1 MILSVIILF
10 VIIQNNLFC
19 YIDPGTGSLLFSA
32 LFGII
37 GTLFFLSKALII
49 KLKTF
54 SFADRTNKKDKV
66 SKTKSKIIIYGE
78 DKRYY
83 NVFKPI
89 IEELINLS
97 IPITYY
103 SSSEDDPIFDIKND
117 LLYSEFIGTGNRA
130 YAKLNF
136 IEADICLMTTPNLDV
151 FQLKRSKGVKKY
163 VHIMHAPSEAAL
175 YCLYSLDFFDAVLL
189 NGKNQINDI
198 RELENLR
205 GTKVKELNIIGSSY
219 LDELEKKKNKINQ
232 NNENN
237 LNIEDDKENNKENK
251 KTVLI
256 APSWGVNGLLTRFG
270 EKLIDAIVE
279 KDFYCIIRPHPQS
292 LIVEKE
298 MIEKLKN
305 KYKDNKNLE
314 LDFDVD
320 NIYSLSK
327 ADVMLSDFSGV
338 IFDYAFMFEK
348 PTIIPSFTFDKR
360 GYDAIELKDETWTF
374 KTLPKISVSL
384 DENNFSSISDI
395 VNETINN
402 ESLKENIL
410 KVKEEAYMYRG
421 EAGKRGALIL
431 SDMLKNVEN

>member
-10 VIIQNNLFC
+10 IIIQNNLFC

-54 SFADRTNKKDKV
+54 SFGEKINKKDK
-66 SKTKSKIIIYGE
+66 SYKIKPKIIIYGE

-117 LLYSEFIGTGNRA
+117 LLYSEFIGVGNKA

-163 VHIMHAPSEAAL
+163 VHIMHSPSEAAL

-205 GTKVKELNIIGSSY
+205 GTKIKHLDIIGSTY
-219 LDELEKKKNKINQ
+219 LDELENKKNKILEIK
-232 NNENN
+232 NET
-237 LNIEDDKENNKENK
+237 KNK
-251 KTVLI
+251 KMVLI

-279 KDFYCIIRPHPQS
+279 NGFHLIIRPHPQS

-314 LDFDVD
+314 WDFDVD

-348 PTIIPSFTFDKR
+348 PAIIPSFTFDKR

-374 KTLPKISVSL
+374 KVLPQISVSL
-384 DENNFSSISDI
+384 DENNFSSIANI
-395 VNETINN
+395 INETMDNK
-402 ESLKENIL
+402 SLKENIL

-421 EAGKRGALIL
+421 EASKRGALVL
-431 SDMLKNVEN
+431 NNMLKDLV

>member
-1 MILSVIILF
+1 MILSVIILLI
-10 VIIQNNLFC
+10 IIQNSLFC

-49 KLKTF
+49 KLKNF
-54 SFADRTNKKDKV
+54 SFTNANKKDKN

-89 IEELINLS
+89 IEELINLE

-103 SSSEDDPIFDIKND
+103 SSSEDDPIFEIKND
-117 LLYSEFIGTGNRA
+117 LLHSEFIGTGNKA

-136 IEADICLMTTPNLDV
+136 IETDICLMTTPNLDV
-151 FQLKRSKGVKKY
+151 FQLKKSKGVKKY

-189 NGKNQINDI
+189 NGKNQIDDI

-205 GTKVKELNIIGSSY
+205 KTKIKELDIIGSTY
-219 LDELEKKKNKINQ
+219 LDELEKKKEIAEIKSKFK
-232 NNENN
+232 NNN
-237 LNIEDDKENNKENK
+237 DKR
-251 KTVLI
+251 TVLI
-256 APSWGVNGLLTRFG
+256 APSWGINGLLTRFG
-270 EKLIDAIVE
+270 DKLIDAILE
-279 KDFYCIIRPHPQS
+279 NDFYCIVRPHPQS

-298 MIEKLKN
+298 LIEKLKY

-314 LDFDVD
+314 WDFDVD
-320 NIYSLSK
+320 NILSLSR

-338 IFDYAFMFEK
+338 IFDYAFLFEK
-348 PTIIPSFTFDKR
+348 PAIIPSFTFDKR
-360 GYDAIELKDETWTF
+360 GTDAIELKDETWTL

-384 DENNFSSISDI
+384 DENNFSEIANI
-395 VNETINN
+395 VSETINN
-402 ESLKENIL
+402 ETIKENIL

-421 EAGKRGALIL
+421 EAGKRGAIL
-431 SDMLKNVEN
+431 LNKMLKDLA

>member
-1 MILSVIILF
+1 MILSVIILLI
-10 VIIQNNLFC
+10 IIQNSLFC

-49 KLKTF
+49 KLKNF
-54 SFADRTNKKDKV
+54 SFTNANKKDKN

-89 IEELINLS
+89 IEELINLE

-103 SSSEDDPIFDIKND
+103 SSSEDDPIFEIKND
-117 LLYSEFIGTGNRA
+117 LLHSEFIGTGNKA

-136 IEADICLMTTPNLDV
+136 IETDICLMTTPNLDV
-151 FQLKRSKGVKKY
+151 FQLKKSKGVKKY

-189 NGKNQINDI
+189 NGKNQIDDI

-205 GTKVKELNIIGSSY
+205 KTKIKELDIIGSTY
-219 LDELEKKKNKINQ
+219 LDELEKKKEIAEIKSKFKK
-232 NNENN
+232 NN
-237 LNIEDDKENNKENK
+237 DKR
-251 KTVLI
+251 TVLI
-256 APSWGVNGLLTRFG
+256 APSWGINGLLTRFG
-270 EKLIDAIVE
+270 DKLIDAILGN
-279 KDFYCIIRPHPQS
+279 DFYCIVRPHPQS

-298 MIEKLKN
+298 LIEKLKD

-314 LDFDVD
+314 WDFDVD
-320 NIYSLSK
+320 NILSLSR

-338 IFDYAFMFEK
+338 IFDYAFLFEK
-348 PTIIPSFTFDKR
+348 PAIIPSFTFDKR
-360 GYDAIELKDETWTF
+360 GTDAIELKDETWTL

-384 DENNFSSISDI
+384 DENNFSEIANI
-395 VNETINN
+395 VSETINN
-402 ESLKENIL
+402 ETIKENIL

-421 EAGKRGALIL
+421 EAGKRGAIL
-431 SDMLKNVEN
+431 LNKMLKDLA

>member
-10 VIIQNNLFC
+10 IIIQNNLFC

-54 SFADRTNKKDKV
+54 SFGEKINKKDK
-66 SKTKSKIIIYGE
+66 SYKIKPKIIIYGE

-117 LLYSEFIGTGNRA
+117 LLYSEFIGVGNKA

-163 VHIMHAPSEAAL
+163 VHIMHSPSEAAL

-205 GTKVKELNIIGSSY
+205 GTKIKYLDIIGSTY
-219 LDELEKKKNKINQ
+219 LDELENKKNKILEIK
-232 NNENN
+232 NET
-237 LNIEDDKENNKENK
+237 KNK

-279 KDFYCIIRPHPQS
+279 NGFHLIIRPHPQS

-314 LDFDVD
+314 WDFDVD

-374 KTLPKISVSL
+374 KVLPQISVSL
-384 DENNFSSISDI
+384 DENNFSSIANI
-395 VNETINN
+395 INETMDNK
-402 ESLKENIL
+402 SLKENIL

-421 EAGKRGALIL
+421 EASKRGALVL
-431 SDMLKNVEN
+431 NNMLKDLV

>member
-1 MILSVIILF
+1 MILFVIILLL
-10 VIIQNNLFC
+10 IIQNNLFC

-54 SFADRTNKKDKV
+54 SFSKNKSAETEV
-66 SKTKSKIIIYGE
+66 SKKSKIIIYGE

-89 IEELINLS
+89 IEELINLE
-97 IPITYY
+97 IPIVYY
-103 SSSEDDPIFDIKND
+103 SSSEDDPIFEIKND
-117 LLYSEFIGTGNRA
+117 LLYSEFIGTGNKA

-136 IEADICLMTTPNLDV
+136 IETDICLMTTPNLDV

-163 VHIMHAPSEAAL
+163 VHIMHAPSESAL

-205 GTKVKELNIIGSSY
+205 GTKVKELDIIGSSY
-219 LDELEKKKNKINQ
+219 LDELEKKKEIAEIKSKFKNKS
-232 NNENN
+232 
-237 LNIEDDKENNKENK
+237 NKR
-251 KTVLI
+251 TVLI
-256 APSWGVNGLLTRFG
+256 APSWGMNGLLTRFG
-270 EKLIDAIVE
+270 DKLIDAILE
-279 KDFYCIIRPHPQS
+279 NDFYCIIRPHPQS

-298 MIEKLKN
+298 LIEKLKN
-305 KYKDNKNLE
+305 KYKENKNLE
-314 LDFDVD
+314 WDFDVD
-320 NIYSLSK
+320 NILSLTR

-338 IFDYAFMFEK
+338 IFDYAFLFGK
-348 PTIIPSFTFDKR
+348 PVIIPSFTFDKR
-360 GYDAIELKDETWTF
+360 GTDAIELKDETWTL

-384 DENNFSSISDI
+384 DENNFSEIANI
-395 VNETINN
+395 VNEAINN
-402 ESLKENIL
+402 EELKENIL
-410 KVKEEAYMYRG
+410 KVKEEAYMHRG
-421 EAGKRGALIL
+421 EAGKRGALV
-431 SDMLKNVEN
+431 LKNMLNEC

>member
-10 VIIQNNLFC
+10 VIIQNSLFC

-54 SFADRTNKKDKV
+54 SFGEKINKKNKNY
-66 SKTKSKIIIYGE
+66 KTKSKIIIYGE

-117 LLYSEFIGTGNRA
+117 LLYSEFIGVGNKA

-163 VHIMHAPSEAAL
+163 VHIMHAPGEAAL

-205 GTKVKELNIIGSSY
+205 GTKIKYLDIIGSTY
-219 LDELEKKKNKINQ
+219 LDELENKKNKIVEIK
-232 NNENN
+232 NET
-237 LNIEDDKENNKENK
+237 KNK

-279 KDFYCIIRPHPQS
+279 NGFHLIIRPHPQS

-314 LDFDVD
+314 WDFDVD

-374 KTLPKISVSL
+374 KVLPQISVSL
-384 DENNFSSISDI
+384 DENNFSSIANI

-402 ESLKENIL
+402 KSLKENIL

-421 EAGKRGALIL
+421 EASKRGALVL
-431 SDMLKNVEN
+431 NNMLKNLV

>member
-1 MILSVIILF
+1 MILSVIILL
-10 VIIQNNLFC
+10 VIIQNSLFC

-49 KLKTF
+49 KLKNF
-54 SFADRTNKKDKV
+54 SLTNANKKDKN

-89 IEELINLS
+89 IEELINLE
-97 IPITYY
+97 IPIIYY
-103 SSSEDDPIFDIKND
+103 SSSEDDPIFEIKND
-117 LLYSEFIGTGNRA
+117 LLHSEFIGTGNKA

-136 IEADICLMTTPNLDV
+136 IETDICLMTTPNLDV
-151 FQLKRSKGVKKY
+151 FQLKKSKGVKKY

-189 NGKNQINDI
+189 NGKNQIDDI

-205 GTKVKELNIIGSSY
+205 KTKIKELDIIGSTY
-219 LDELEKKKNKINQ
+219 LDELEKKKEIAEIKSKFKK
-232 NNENN
+232 NN
-237 LNIEDDKENNKENK
+237 DKR
-251 KTVLI
+251 TVLI
-256 APSWGVNGLLTRFG
+256 APSWGINGLLTRFG
-270 EKLIDAIVE
+270 DKLIDAILE
-279 KDFYCIIRPHPQS
+279 NDFYCIVRPHPQS

-298 MIEKLKN
+298 LIEKLKD
-305 KYKDNKNLE
+305 KYKYNKNLE
-314 LDFDVD
+314 WDFDVD
-320 NIYSLSK
+320 NILSLSR

-338 IFDYAFMFEK
+338 IFDYAFLFEK
-348 PTIIPSFTFDKR
+348 PAIIPSFTFDKR
-360 GYDAIELKDETWTF
+360 GTDAIELKDETWTL

-384 DENNFSSISDI
+384 DENNFSEIANI
-395 VNETINN
+395 VSETINN
-402 ESLKENIL
+402 ETIKENIL

-421 EAGKRGALIL
+421 EAGKRGAIFLNK
-431 SDMLKNVEN
+431 MLKDLA

>member
-1 MILSVIILF
+1 MILSIMVLF
-10 VIIQNNLFC
+10 IIIQNSLFC

-54 SFADRTNKKDKV
+54 SFTNANKKDKNL
-66 SKTKSKIIIYGE
+66 KTKSKIIIYGE

-89 IEELINLS
+89 IEELINLK
-97 IPITYY
+97 IPIIYY
-103 SSSEDDPIFDIKND
+103 SSSEDDPIFEIKND
-117 LLYSEFIGTGNRA
+117 LLHSEFIGTGNKA

-136 IEADICLMTTPNLDV
+136 IETDICLMTTPNLDV
-151 FQLKRSKGVKKY
+151 FQLKKSKGVKKY
-163 VHIMHAPSEAAL
+163 VHIMHATSEAAL

-189 NGKNQINDI
+189 NGKNQIDDI

-205 GTKVKELNIIGSSY
+205 GTKIKELDIIGSTY
-219 LDELEKKKNKINQ
+219 LDELEKKKEIAEIKSKFKK
-232 NNENN
+232 NN
-237 LNIEDDKENNKENK
+237 DK

-256 APSWGVNGLLTRFG
+256 APSWGMNGLLTRFG
-270 EKLIDAIVE
+270 DKLVDTILE
-279 KDFYCIIRPHPQS
+279 NDFYCIIRPHPQS
-292 LIVEKE
+292 LIVEKQ
-298 MIEKLKN
+298 MIEKLKD
-305 KYKDNKNLE
+305 KYKDNENLE
-314 LDFDVD
+314 WDFNVD
-320 NIYSLSK
+320 NIYSLSR

-338 IFDYAFMFEK
+338 IFDYAFLFEK

-360 GYDAIELKDETWTF
+360 GTDAIELKDETWSF
-374 KTLPKISVSL
+374 KTLPKISISL
-384 DENNFSSISDI
+384 DENNFSKIANI

-402 ESLKENIL
+402 KNLKENIL

-421 EAGKRGALIL
+421 EAGKRGAISLNK
-431 SDMLKNVEN
+431 MLKNLA